1 MVVDVAD
8 GDVCLVG
15 VIAQTVVAAHPHPQP
30 AGQLAAGRE
39 RIFRGCGKNILR
51 SSHFSPVA
59 AVAGGDNPVGAHEG
73 TSAHQAAANS
83 ALRVQKSLDI
93 FLKHIF

>member
-15 VIAQTVVAAHPHPQP
+15 VIAQAVVAAHPHPQP
-30 AGQLAAGRE
+30 AGRLPARGERE
-39 RIFRGCGKNILR
+39 YLEGVAKIFAV
-51 SSHFSPVA
+51 SSPVA

-73 TSAHQAAANS
+73 ASAHQAAANS
-83 ALRVQKSLDI
+83 A
-93 FLKHIF
+93 